1 MVRNFQA
8 VFQNT
13 RSLLCI
19 PPTPHKPEHDMKK
32 KKESTQ
38 PEKETTVRNTS
49 SANIVNYDLIQ
60 RMRFLNADQHITP
73 EDSYTDGSRTFD

>member
-8 VFQNT
+8 VFQNPC
-13 RSLLCI
+13 LPLYI
-19 PPTPHKPEHDMKK
+19 PPTPHKCEHDMKK

-38 PEKETTVRNTS
+38 PEKDTTVHNTS

-73 EDSYTDGSRTFD
+73 EDSYTTGDRTFD